1 MKNYQIKNLRK
12 MELKQ
17 INLKII
23 SLGNEAEFYHMISNM
38 MTASKALSSNDI
50 DNLHIFIECAVPHFQ

>member
-1 MKNYQIKNLRK
+1 

>member
-1 MKNYQIKNLRK
+1 MKNYQIKNLKK
-12 MELKQ
+12 MEFRQ
-17 INLKII
+17 DNLKIF

-50 DNLHIFIECAVPHFQ
+50 DNLHIY